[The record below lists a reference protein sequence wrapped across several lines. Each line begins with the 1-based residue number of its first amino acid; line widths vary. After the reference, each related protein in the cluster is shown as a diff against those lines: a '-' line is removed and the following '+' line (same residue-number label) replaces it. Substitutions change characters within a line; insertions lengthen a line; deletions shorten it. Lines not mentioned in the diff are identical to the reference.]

1 MADTTENDVS
11 LARDLEAPSV
21 SGAHKDHSADSCG
34 IAAITR
40 PEPSKRDKPLVD
52 PRTVSLDRD
61 DAILFIIDVQERLCA
76 AMDPEAVA
84 AMTKNIRTLMKAAQ
98 KLGLPIIC
106 SEQYPK
112 GLGRTLPAI
121 AELLSE
127 PPLEKLEFS
136 AGSNEPL
143 ARKVFETGRRQV
155 ILAGMESHVC
165 VFQTARDLV
174 RGGFATFV
182 VEDAVISRAPA
193 NRELG
198 FRLCE
203 KAGATR
209 TGTEVVLFDLL
220 VRAGTPEFKELSPLV
235 R

>member
-1 MADTTENDVS
+1 MPDQP
-11 LARDLEAPSV
+11 LARDLPPDAARDLPHQHGGEP
-21 SGAHKDHSADSCG
+21 CG
-34 IAAITR
+34 IAEITR
-40 PEPSKRDKPLVD
+40 PVPSRATAPGPSID
-52 PRTVSLDRD
+52 PRTVTLERD
-61 DAILFIIDVQERLCA
+61 DALLFLIDVQERLCA
-76 AMDPEAVA
+76 AMDPHALD
-84 AMTKNIRTLMKAAQ
+84 AMTHNISILLQGAAR
-98 KLGLPIIC
+98 LGLPIIC

-112 GLGRTLPAI
+112 GLGRTLPAL
-121 AELLSE
+121 ASLLTT

-136 AGSNEPL
+136 AGNNQAL
-143 ARKVFETGRRQV
+143 ARAVLETGRRQV
-155 ILAGMESHVC
+155 ILVGLESHVC

-182 VEDAVISRAPA
+182 VEDAVLSRTEK

-198 FRLCE
+198 LRLAE

-220 VRAGTPEFKELSPLV
+220 GQAGTPEFRALAPLV